1 MKTVSIIIPVYNAE
15 KYLAEAIESCIAQT
29 YKDIEIIAVIHDCVD
44 SSHEI
49 LRNYLDHINIVT
61 QNNISAISAVN
72 IGIRKMKGE
81 WFKLM
86 ATDDVLYPNA
96 IQELIS
102 ATQKF
107 SDKKNC
113 VFYSHY
119 EEIDSEGKFIKNT
132 LEPDYSRLDI
142 FDRNVGMLDEVFPN
156 IITSLIHK
164 DVFENYGLFDE
175 NVDFAA
181 DYEFWLRLGLQYK
194 CNFHLVPKILVKYRR
209 HEKQTSRNEIKIYPN
224 EADNIKKLILG
235 RLDLIEQQ
243 KYEIAIRQYNK
254 MKKPLLVKC
263 RHALR
268 DVMFKVLPQPVSKKI
283 VDSYLSHK
291 KEIH

>member
-15 KYLAEAIESCIAQT
+15 KYLEEAIESCIAQT

-61 QNNISAISAVN
+61 QNNISMISAVN

-119 EEIDSEGKFIKNT
+119 EDIDSEGKLIKKK

-142 FDRNVGMLDEVFPN
+142 FDRNVGILDRVFPN
-156 IITSLIHK
+156 IIASLIHK
-164 DVFENYGLFDE
+164 DVFKNYGLFDE
-175 NVDFAA
+175 NVDFAG

-209 HEKQTSRNEIKIYPN
+209 HEKQTSRNEIKINLN
-224 EADNIKKLILG
+224 EGDSIKKLVLG
-235 RLDLIEQQ
+235 RLGLIEQQ
-243 KYEIAIRQYNK
+243 KYEIALRQYNK
-254 MKKPLLVKC
+254 MKYPLLVKC

-283 VDSYLSHK
+283 VDFYLSLK
-291 KEIH
+291 KKIH

>member
-29 YKDIEIIAVIHDCVD
+29 YKAIEIIAVIHDCVD

-119 EEIDSEGKFIKNT
+119 EEIDSEGKFIKKT
-132 LEPDYSRLDI
+132 LEPDYSLLNI
-142 FDRNVGMLDEVFPN
+142 FDRNVGILGQVFPN

-175 NVDFAA
+175 NVDFAG

-243 KYEIAIRQYNK
+243 KYEIALRQYNK
-254 MKKPLLVKC
+254 MKKPLLIKC

-283 VDSYLSHK
+283 VDSYLSLK

>member
-81 WFKLM
+81 WFKFM

-119 EEIDSEGKFIKNT
+119 DEIDLEGKFIKNT
-132 LEPDYSRLDI
+132 LEPDYSLLNI
-142 FDRNVGMLDEVFPN
+142 FDRNVGILDEVFPN

-164 DVFENYGLFDE
+164 DVFKNYGLFDE

-209 HEKQTSRNEIKIYPN
+209 HEKQTSRNENKIYPN
-224 EADNIKKLILG
+224 EADNIRKLILG
-235 RLDLIEQQ
+235 RLDLIEQH

-268 DVMFKVLPQPVSKKI
+268 DVMFKVLPQSVSKKI